1 MHYLNAKSICY
12 ICVMAKIIQF
22 SPTPGPEKF
31 GPQRARRKKDA
42 SITPSVPTKAQ
53 LNLFTGGKVL
63 RLNPLSA
70 FEEALLVDDHGDTR
84 SAKLQYLKAIQEGDS
99 VADAY
104 CNLGILETQEG
115 NVSKAIDYFTQSLKH
130 DPRHYESHYNLANLY
145 AEVGN
150 YGLAKIHYQIAIE
163 IEPEFANSYFN
174 LGLALALNKEFSE
187 AVRLLKKYRQ
197 MTPGE
202 DHAHTDDL
210 IFKLAGML

>member
-1 MHYLNAKSICY
+1 
-12 ICVMAKIIQF
+12 MAKIIQF

-31 GPQRARRKKDA
+31 GPQRARRKKD
-42 SITPSVPTKAQ
+42 TPSTPTKSQ

-63 RLNPLSA
+63 RLNQLSV

-84 SAKLQYLKAIQEGDS
+84 SAKIQYLKAIEEADR

-104 CNLGILETQEG
+104 CNLGILEWQEG
-115 NVSKAIDYFTQSLKH
+115 NASKAIDYFTQSLKH

-150 YGLAKIHYQIAIE
+150 YALAKIHYQIAIE

-174 LGLALALNKEFSE
+174 LGLALAMNKEFAE
-187 AVRLLKKYRQ
+187 AVRLLKKYRH

-210 IFKLAGML
+210 IFKLAGTL